1 MLHNDNKDMFDDVC
15 DCGYEDTNDGIEF
28 SDPSHDKDSHSVI
41 MRLAVLHTPSGEE
54 SSDTRLWTLHCHE
67 NMRIHI
73 PAYFYNSHA
82 SIFKPSKQSVACGI
96 SILTPRII
104 FMF

>member
-41 MRLAVLHTPSGEE
+41 MRLAALHTPSGEE
-54 SSDTRLWTLHCHE
+54 SSD
-67 NMRIHI
+67 
-73 PAYFYNSHA
+73 
-82 SIFKPSKQSVACGI
+82 
-96 SILTPRII
+96 
-104 FMF
+104 

>member
-41 MRLAVLHTPSGEE
+41 MRLAAPHTPSGEE
-54 SSDTRLWTLHCHE
+54 SSDWTPK
-67 NMRIHI
+67 RR
-73 PAYFYNSHA
+73 
-82 SIFKPSKQSVACGI
+82 SIRHPKVRNHGEGPY
-96 SILTPRII
+96 
-104 FMF
+104 

>member
-41 MRLAVLHTPSGEE
+41 MRLAALHTRSGEE
-54 SSDTRLWTLHCHE
+54 SSDTLDTALSWEYEDPYTRIFLQLSHE
-67 NMRIHI
+67 
-73 PAYFYNSHA
+73 YF
-82 SIFKPSKQSVACGI
+82 
-96 SILTPRII
+96 
-104 FMF
+104 